1 VTVPDRWSDGGAY
14 ERFMGRWSK
23 PLAERFLAWLA
34 PGPDLR
40 WLDVGCGTGALA
52 EAIVE
57 TASPAEVTGVDPS
70 QAFVDAAAAR
80 LDGRNARFLVGD
92 AQQLPL
98 DDDEVDAAVSGLVLN
113 FVADSSQAVAEMARV
128 VRSGGLVGSYVWDYG
143 DGMTFLRE
151 FWKAAAELDPR
162 AAELDE
168 GVRFPLTRRDGLAE
182 TFAAAALDAIET
194 AALELPTHFAD
205 FDDFWSPFLGGVGA
219 APSYVASLDAEAQ
232 ERLRQSLAARLPREA
247 DGSIRL
253 TARAWAARGTPS

>member
-1 VTVPDRWSDGGAY
+1 
-14 ERFMGRWSK
+14 MGRWSRK
-23 PLAERFLAWLA
+23 VAPLFLAWLGVP
-34 PGPDLR
+34 PGAAWADI
-40 WLDVGCGTGALA
+40 GCGTGVLTAAVLGACAPSCVVGIDTA
-52 EAIVE
+52 EAFLR
-57 TASPAEVTGVDPS
+57 TAEAQVRDPRAS
-70 QAFVDAAAAR
+70 FRKGDMQAIPE
-80 LDGRNARFLVGD
+80 GD
-92 AQQLPL
+92 
-98 DDDEVDAAVSGLVLN
+98 DVFDAAVSGLVLN